1 MITTKEVKKLKSI
14 YFKFVIIYTIIIAV
28 GFLIFGTV
36 LNNLTE
42 NYFIS
47 QKQTQLV
54 REAEKIA
61 TGLALWYITG
71 FLEKDRLRFEIRFL
85 RDYLNASILL
95 INKNA
100 NVVLNSDEQVYI
112 DDLNLRKIR
121 DRVFEGEIAV
131 KKLLIGDMI
140 KREYLVIGYPVVINH
155 HVVSGLLLI
164 TSTDEIRQT
173 LKMYNRIIWLVT
185 LFEVLV
191 VLIITYALT
200 QRIINPIKKL
210 VQASRRIA
218 EGDFSQKIP
227 ISNNSDDE
235 INELVSSFNYMT
247 EKLENLEIMRKSFIS
262 NVSHELRSPLTS
274 IRGFVEGIL
283 DKTIPD
289 EKRDFYLTLVKEE
302 VIKLNNLINQL
313 LELSRLEWGKIN
325 LNLSEFKIYSVIA
338 EELIKFEKRI
348 EEKNIDIDI
357 QVDEELVVK
366 ADRDLISRVIHNL
379 LDNAIKYNKVGG
391 KIYIYSEVA
400 NGKAYITIQDTG
412 VGIPEKLQKLIWE
425 RFYKVD
431 ESRSLENGVGLGL
444 SIVKEIIKLHKQNI
458 WVESEEGIGSK
469 FIFTLDLK

>member
-1 MITTKEVKKLKSI
+1 MKSI
-14 YFKFVIIYTIIIAV
+14 YFKFVIIYAIIIAV

-71 FLEKDRLRFEIRFL
+71 FLEQDRLRFEIRFL

-100 NVVLNSDEQVYI
+100 NVILNSDEQVYI

-121 DRVFEGEIAV
+121 DKVFGGEIAV
-131 KKLLIGDMI
+131 KKLLIGDII
-140 KREYLVIGYPVVINH
+140 KREYLVIGYPVVINN

-173 LKMYNRIIWLVT
+173 LKMYNRIIWLIT

-200 QRIINPIKKL
+200 QRIITPIKKL
-210 VQASRRIA
+210 AQASRKIA

-235 INELVSSFNYMT
+235 ISELVSSFNYMT
-247 EKLENLEIMRKSFIS
+247 EKLENLETMRKSFIS

-348 EEKNIDIDI
+348 EEKNIDIDV

>member
-1 MITTKEVKKLKSI
+1 MKSI
-14 YFKFVIIYTIIIAV
+14 YFKFVVIYTVIIAV

-42 NYFIS
+42 NYFIT

-71 FLEKDRLRFEIRFL
+71 FLEQDRLRFEIRFL

-100 NVVLNSDEQVYI
+100 NVILNSDEKVYI
-112 DDLNLRKIR
+112 DDLSLQKIR
-121 DRVFEGEIAV
+121 DKVFGGEIAV

-140 KREYLVIGYPVVINH
+140 KREYLVIGYPVVINN

-173 LKMYNRIIWLVT
+173 LKIYNRIIWLIT

-200 QRIINPIKKL
+200 QRIITPIKKL
-210 VQASRRIA
+210 AQASRRIA

-227 ISNNSDDE
+227 IPNNSDDE
-235 INELVSSFNYMT
+235 ISELISSFNYMT
-247 EKLENLEIMRKSFIS
+247 EKLENLEMMRKSFIS

-289 EKRDFYLTLVKEE
+289 DKKDFYLTLVKEE

-325 LNLSEFKIYSVIA
+325 LNLSEFKIYSVIV

-348 EEKNIDIDI
+348 EEKEIDVTL
-357 QVDEELVVK
+357 QVDEELIVK
-366 ADRDLISRVIHNL
+366 ADKDLISRVVHNL

-391 KIYIYSEVA
+391 KIYIYSEVV

-412 VGIPEKLQKLIWE
+412 MGIPEKLQKLIWE

-458 WVESEEGIGSK
+458 WVESEEGVGSK
-469 FIFTLDLK
+469 FTFTLDLK

>member
-1 MITTKEVKKLKSI
+1 LKSI
-14 YFKFVIIYTIIIAV
+14 YFKFVLTYTIIIAV

-71 FLEKDRLRFEIRFL
+71 FLEQDRLRFEIRFL

-100 NVVLNSDEQVYI
+100 NVILNSDEQVYI
-112 DDLNLRKIR
+112 DDFNLRKIR
-121 DRVFEGEIAV
+121 DKVFEGEIAV
-131 KKLLIGDMI
+131 KKLLIGDII
-140 KREYLVIGYPVVINH
+140 KREYLVIGYPVVINNH
-155 HVVSGLLLI
+155 IISGLLLI

-200 QRIINPIKKL
+200 QRIITPIKKL
-210 VQASRRIA
+210 AQASRRIA

-227 ISNNSDDE
+227 IPNNSDDE
-235 INELVSSFNYMT
+235 ISELISSFNYMT
-247 EKLENLEIMRKSFIS
+247 EKLENLEMMRKSFIS

-283 DKTIPD
+283 DRTIPD
-289 EKRDFYLTLVKEE
+289 DKRDFYLTLVKEE

-325 LNLSEFKIYSVIA
+325 VNLSEFKIYSVIA

-348 EEKNIDIDI
+348 EKKEIDVSL

-391 KIYIYSEVA
+391 KIYIYSEVV
-400 NGKAYITIQDTG
+400 NGKSYITIQDTG

-458 WVESEEGIGSK
+458 WVESEEGVGSK
-469 FIFTLDLK
+469 FTFTLDLK